1 MNRNSRMTKLF
12 PKLWITASITLMTM
26 FPMNIACAQTKQQA
40 PQQSIKTIYP
50 TKDWV
55 ISDFVVTEFG
65 AKAEPGFDNRVAF
78 QAAIDAAYKSGGGVV
93 YIPAGNYVAHKLVLK
108 MSGFAKAARK
118 QRQISISSMF
128 YVSILVYSYGEI
140 GLIRNLIMEKSLER
154 FSKCVSVK
162 IHRIMMEALKV
173 GGTMAKR
180 EMHFAQPIQA

>member
-1 MNRNSRMTKLF
+1 
-12 PKLWITASITLMTM
+12 M

-78 QAAIDAAYKSGGGVV
+78 HS
-93 YIPAGNYVAHKLVLK
+93 VAHKLVLK